1 MAGLL
6 AMQRQFA
13 ASLAVSAMP
22 VPEFLKCASAA
33 VAHRLCVYRNNAV
46 IGLAHILS
54 SRFPAVETIVGD
66 EFFAGLAR
74 QFMEQHPPCSPALIE
89 YGANFPAYIRT
100 LLECADV
107 PYLADVADIE
117 WQLHRCAHAADEP
130 PLRLDDLADLKASP
144 DALTFHFMPSSGLV
158 FSGYP
163 AHTIWRANTGPAPEP
178 LVLPRAAE
186 ATLITRRALRCEA
199 VLLPP
204 GGYEFAAALAAGRT
218 LAEAAA
224 LAAMQIPSFELDQSL
239 GLMLRQDAFSRN
251 FSISAEGVH
260 S

>member
-6 AMQRQFA
+6 AMQRQFT
-13 ASLAVSAMP
+13 ASLAVSGMP
-22 VPEFLKCASAA
+22 VPEFLKCASAD
-33 VAHRLCVYRNNAV
+33 VAQRLCVYRNNAV
-46 IGLAHILS
+46 IGLAHVLS

-66 EFFAGLAR
+66 EFFGGLER
-74 QFMEQHPPCSPALIE
+74 QFIEQHPPCSPALIE

-144 DALTFHFMPSSGLV
+144 DALTFQFMPSSGLV

-178 LVLPRAAE
+178 LALSRAAE
-186 ATLITRRALRCEA
+186 ATLVTRRGLHCEA

-204 GGYEFAAALAAGRT
+204 GGYEFAAALAVGRT

-224 LAAMQIPSFELDQSL
+224 LAAIQIPSFELDQSL
-239 GLMLRQDAFSRN
+239 GLMLRLEAFSRHL
-251 FSISAEGVH
+251 FLSAEGVH
-260 S
+260 